1 MTHTLFE
8 ESVAAYAVGA
18 LDADERRAF
27 EAHLAS
33 CPKCA
38 AELAELRRV
47 TTGLAMSVERVAPP
61 AGLKARTIARATG
74 QPQAKITR
82 DAPAPPVA
90 IVHTEPSRASM
101 SLAWLAAA
109 AGIAAAIGLGVY
121 AWSLRSQLSSIQ
133 QVAAQATTQAD
144 RLRAELVTSRQES
157 ARMAQTLGIL
167 GAPDVVRVELKGQG
181 DLTTASAQVY
191 WSATRGLLVLNASNL
206 PAIDRD
212 RVFELWAVPPGASA
226 APLAAGLFR
235 VDQAGFVTVIS
246 PPSTTFPA
254 ADAFAI
260 TVEPTAG
267 SQQPTSPIILVGKVR
282 KT

>member
-8 ESVAAYAVGA
+8 ESVAAYALGA

-61 AGLKARTIARATG
+61 ADLKARTIARATG
-74 QPQAKITR
+74 QPQVKMTR
-82 DAPAPPVA
+82 ETPAQAPVA
-90 IVHTEPSRASM
+90 IVHTPAPHVSV

-109 AGIAAAIGLGVY
+109 AGLAAAVGVGIY
-121 AWSLRSQLSSIQ
+121 AWSLRSQLSSVQ
-133 QVAAQATTQAD
+133 QVAAQATSQVD

-157 ARMAQTLGIL
+157 ARMVQTLGIL

-181 DLTTASAQVY
+181 DLSTASAQVY
-191 WSATRGLLVLNASNL
+191 WSATRGVLFMHASNL

-212 RVFELWAVPPGASA
+212 RVFELWAVPPGQGA

-235 VDQAGFVTVIS
+235 VDQAGLVTVVS
-246 PPSTTFPA
+246 PPPTFAA

-260 TVEPTAG
+260 TVEPAAG
-267 SQQPTSPIILVGKVR
+267 SQQPTTPIILVGKAR
-282 KT
+282 KG